1 MQYTQKL
8 NNIDF
13 IPYQMKKGIELSL
26 NFLVT
31 IIIALAI
38 FGFGIKFISNL
49 ASDVTELE
57 SLTTEQLDKRIENL
71 VCDTDKVCIGTTK
84 KTIQK
89 GNFDVFGIKIINILE
104 SQEFN
109 IDIGVSKI
117 IKGNEE
123 ITDPS
128 ELNKVTIKYR
138 QSIFIEKNDEEN
150 MGIGV
155 EVAKDA
161 VSGTYILDVRVPQY
175 DELQKIYVEVP

>member
-1 MQYTQKL
+1 MMIIRRYTIK
-8 NNIDF
+8 F
-13 IPYQMKKGIELSL
+13 SHQMKKGIELSL

-31 IIIALAI
+31 IIIALVI

-49 ASDVTELE
+49 TSDVTELE

-71 VCDTDKVCIGTTK
+71 VCGTEKVCIGTNK

-109 IDIGVSKI
+109 INIGVSKI
-117 IKGNEE
+117 IKDNEE
-123 ITDPS
+123 ITDQN
-128 ELNKVTIKYR
+128 ELNKVQIKHR
-138 QSIFIEKNDEEN
+138 QSVIIEKNDEEN
-150 MGIGV
+150 IGIGV

-161 VSGTYILDVRVPQY
+161 VSGTYILDVEIPQY
-175 DELQKIYVEVP
+175 GELQKIYVEVP